1 MLQYRICNAVHCE
14 LPPQMSVKCKMVHN
28 SSVKYIGSSEVLVK
42 VEYQHKQSRLCTK
55 MQCCAAVR
63 KIYGVKGSDTPG
75 GRGGRDGHLKPQ
87 QGESSRLH
95 KCLSSMSRRPSRW
108 LKSVQAVIFVLS
120 RQKINFE
127 DCQFQLQ
134 TERWECANNLSDRTW
149 RRGWILLVHFLRFH
163 LEKTIG

>member
-1 MLQYRICNAVHCE
+1 MSPCIIALHLVMLQYRICNAVHCE
-14 LPPQMSVKCKMVHN
+14 LPPQMSVKCKMVQN

-42 VEYQHKQSRLCTK
+42 VEYQHKQPRLCTK

-95 KCLSSMSRRPSRW
+95 KCLSSMSRQPSRR
-108 LKSVQAVIFVLS
+108 LKL
-120 RQKINFE
+120 
-127 DCQFQLQ
+127 
-134 TERWECANNLSDRTW
+134 
-149 RRGWILLVHFLRFH
+149 
-163 LEKTIG
+163 